1 MFEDLHQEI
10 KRNAEQL
17 LAGHDID
24 VARCV
29 QALRSIRPEH
39 HAIAPV
45 LEKLLTAHRED
56 VRLESALA
64 LGNLGSAGS
73 AQVPALQALSKDPS
87 FLVAGAALW
96 ALGQIG
102 TPAAIDTLV
111 NELKNGPRERL
122 HFVAG
127 AFEVAGASA
136 EGALPILHR
145 MARDKSISERV
156 RHELRSAIGKIYAGV
171 RQGHWQ
177 NAMDSGFTDYVS
189 LDRLAIHPSLFSYF
203 APYTVPVNLGGEG
216 LVHDG
221 RFRFT
226 VNNVESELGLKIY
239 GKANGDTIVVLAV
252 DERWYGAYPT
262 NWFESIT
269 TAVMHMYGID
279 PNRTRW
285 IEHYTPQAGLSI
297 TSCCEVVQRFDEDQ
311 GWLHNPIWGPSET
324 LAAILLRHGLEP

>member
-10 KRNAEQL
+10 TRSAEQL
-17 LAGHDID
+17 RRGDHID

-29 QALRSIRPEH
+29 QALRSVRPEH
-39 HAIAPV
+39 HALAPV
-45 LEKLLTAHRED
+45 LEQLLTAHRED
-56 VRLESALA
+56 LRLESALA
-64 LGNLGSAGS
+64 LGNLGSAGA
-73 AQVPALQALSKDPS
+73 AQVPALYTLSKDPS

-102 TPAAIDTLV
+102 TPAAIDILV
-111 NELKNGPRERL
+111 DELKNGPRERL

-136 EGALPILHR
+136 ESALPALHR
-145 MARDKSISERV
+145 VARDKSISEMGRL
-156 RHELRSAIGKIYAGV
+156 ELRSAIGKIYAGI

-177 NAMDSGFTDYVS
+177 NAMDSEFTDYVS
-189 LDRLAIHPSLFSYF
+189 LDRLWAQPSLFSYF
-203 APYTVPVNLGGEG
+203 APHTVPVDISREG

-226 VNNVESELGLKIY
+226 INTVESELGLKIY

-252 DERWYGAYPT
+252 DDRWYGAYPT
-262 NWFESIT
+262 NSFESIT
-269 TAVMHMYGID
+269 TAVMHMYGVD
-279 PNRTRW
+279 PNRTMW
-285 IEHYTPQAGLSI
+285 IEHYTPQAGLSL
-297 TSCCEVVQRFDEDQ
+297 TSCCEVVQGYDEER
-311 GWLHNPIWGPSET
+311 GVLHNPTWGPSET